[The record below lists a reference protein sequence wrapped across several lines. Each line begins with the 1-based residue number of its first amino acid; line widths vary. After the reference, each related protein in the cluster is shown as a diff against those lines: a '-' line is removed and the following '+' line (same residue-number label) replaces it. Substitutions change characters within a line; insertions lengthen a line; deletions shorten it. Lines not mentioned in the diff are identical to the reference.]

1 MPSIAEEG
9 TDLSERLIQPVA
21 RDAVSHSRRH
31 TNRVEYSIFAP
42 LMLLSTAL
50 VVWFAFQTVQLV
62 RERGELAT
70 ITGNQETSV
79 AEAAK
84 VRQALD
90 ALASSTKR
98 LADEGNANAQLI
110 VQELQKRGVT
120 INVGK

>member
-9 TDLSERLIQPVA
+9 TDLSGQLIQPVA
-21 RDAVSHSRRH
+21 RDTVSRSHRH
-31 TNRVEYSIFAP
+31 TNRAEYSIFAP

-70 ITGNQETSV
+70 ISENQDASV
-79 AEAAK
+79 ADAAK

-110 VQELQKRGVT
+110 VQELEKRGVT